1 MRRTWWVAATV
12 LVGLAL
18 GGLWP
23 PHDVDR
29 VALATRHAAPS
40 LVHPMGTDHL
50 GRDVLSRL
58 LLGGWRTLLVLAFVC
73 AVMLGLGVPVGL
85 AAALAGPTGEAALL
99 RLTDFCLIVPP
110 LVLALAVS
118 ALCGFSPVTAGL
130 ALGLGSW
137 GHYALFVQSLAKSVL
152 AEPYVLAAHALGLTP
167 VQIATRHV
175 APNVLPLVLVYL
187 ASDVGRHIG
196 QYAALAFLGLGA
208 ETSRPDWGAML
219 FEYRGLM
226 FEHMT
231 LLLWPGLAI
240 VITVLTLHVAIEPDW
255 GRHQR
260 RRHATW

>member
-40 LVHPMGTDHL
+40 LVHPLGTDHL

-110 LVLALAVS
+110 LVLALAAS
-118 ALCGFSPVTAGL
+118 ALCGLSPVTAGL

-137 GHYALFVQSLAKSVL
+137 GHYALFVQSLAKSAL
-152 AEPYVLAAHALGLTP
+152 AEPYVL
-167 VQIATRHV
+167 
-175 APNVLPLVLVYL
+175 
-187 ASDVGRHIG
+187 
-196 QYAALAFLGLGA
+196 
-208 ETSRPDWGAML
+208 
-219 FEYRGLM
+219 
-226 FEHMT
+226 
-231 LLLWPGLAI
+231 
-240 VITVLTLHVAIEPDW
+240 
-255 GRHQR
+255 
-260 RRHATW
+260 